1 MKPLARAAV
10 IFHWAH
16 ARQPLAVLPD
26 QVLSP
31 MDAQRTVT
39 ISRKLIQACEPSSA
53 PRRRTGQ
60 GPTG

>member
-1 MKPLARAAV
+1 MKPMARAAV

-16 ARQPLAVLPD
+16 ARQPMAVLPD

-39 ISRKLIQACEPSSA
+39 ISRKVIQACEPSRSA
-53 PRRRTGQ
+53 HRAGNPRDRS
-60 GPTG
+60 

>member
-1 MKPLARAAV
+1 MARAAV

-16 ARQPLAVLPD
+16 ARQPMAVLPD

-39 ISRKLIQACEPSSA
+39 ISRKVIDECDRRAASSRPSAS
-53 PRRRTGQ
+53 
-60 GPTG
+60 